1 MVVNVV
7 FVVIVI
13 IIVSSSPANVI
24 GTCSIV
30 AGCVISGEVTV
41 VVVIVVVGAV
51 TVAVARNIC
60 FPVLVIMMS
69 QAGVTGAINMV
80 SITSVVVDGAV
91 SLIKGVVDSG
101 ISRIKE
107 A

>member
-13 IIVSSSPANVI
+13 IIVSFSLANVI

-30 AGCVISGEVTV
+30 TGRVISGEMTVIV
-41 VVVIVVVGAV
+41 VVVVVGAV

-60 FPVLVIMMS
+60 FPVFVIMMS
-69 QAGVTGAINMV
+69 QVGVIGR
-80 SITSVVVDGAV
+80 
-91 SLIKGVVDSG
+91 LIW
-101 ISRIKE
+101 
-107 A
+107 